1 MVIKTKTL
9 ALHSIQKNM
18 LGTEQKDNQL
28 HVLLN
33 TGKVLV
39 ITAID
44 KDEASSIDNCLN
56 FYPSEGSENN
66 SRDFQHFFT
75 LQVL

>member
-1 MVIKTKTL
+1 MTIKTKTL

-18 LGTEQKDNQL
+18 LGTALHDNQL

-39 ITAID
+39 ITAVTD
-44 KDEASSIDNCLN
+44 EEASSIDNCLN
-56 FYPSEGSENN
+56 FYPSEGRENN
-66 SRDFQHFFT
+66 SRDFEHFFT
-75 LQVL
+75 LQVV